1 MGMDVIFQW
10 AQMTRVGLYA
20 MSKGRL
26 KGPHFFWYV
35 NMRVYVKVLAQNNIQ
50 HFMFTLR
57 EENYSSS
64 RLLNNT

>member
-35 NMRVYVKVLAQNNIQ
+35 NMRVYVTSSGSKQ
-50 HFMFTLR
+50 HPTFHVYAARRKLQ
-57 EENYSSS
+57 
-64 RLLNNT
+64 